1 MQHMLAM
8 HPRRRLFEFSPLDPK
23 PSREGVF
30 FYGPHPQPLSQR
42 ERGVIERLSL
52 WEEGVF
58 ARLPIVLLLLG
69 GIGFGSPTLA
79 QEPPAPSPERSR
91 ELVRMVRQDCGSC
104 HGLTLRGGLGP
115 ALLPEA
121 LRDKPP
127 AGLKYTILLGR
138 PGTAMP
144 PWQPFLSEA
153 EADWVVTQLLRGF
166 PEESK

>member
-1 MQHMLAM
+1 MGADHDPCLLRQVNAKMITMQRLLAM
-8 HPRRRLFEFSPLDPK
+8 HPHRRFFKLSPPNTK
-23 PSREGVF
+23 PSREGAFFLMNAKISLIVF
-30 FYGPHPQPLSQR
+30 LLS
-42 ERGVIERLSL
+42 G
-52 WEEGVF
+52 
-58 ARLPIVLLLLG
+58 LG
-69 GIGFGSPTLA
+69 LGSPMLA
-79 QEPPAPSPERSR
+79 QESPAPSPERTR
-91 ELVRMVRQDCGSC
+91 ELIRLVRQDCGSC

-144 PWQPFLSEA
+144 PWQPFLSDA
-153 EADWVVTQLLRGF
+153 EADWIVAQLLRGF

>member
-1 MQHMLAM
+1 M
-8 HPRRRLFEFSPLDPK
+8 HPRRRFFRLSPPNTK

-30 FYGPHPQPLSQR
+30 F
-42 ERGVIERLSL
+42 
-52 WEEGVF
+52 
-58 ARLPIVLLLLG
+58 LLG
-69 GIGFGSPTLA
+69 VRIGLVALALGGSGSLVLA
-79 QEPPAPSPERSR
+79 EQPPAPSPERAR

-115 ALLPEA
+115 ALLPDA

-144 PWQPFLSEA
+144 PWKTFLSEA
-153 EADWVVTQLLRGF
+153 EADWIVAQLLRGF

>member
-1 MQHMLAM
+1 MR
-8 HPRRRLFEFSPLDPK
+8 PRWRFFRFSLLITK
-23 PSREGVF
+23 PGHKGVF
-30 FYGPHPQPLSQR
+30 FLLSVR
-42 ERGVIERLSL
+42 IGLV
-52 WEEGVF
+52 
-58 ARLPIVLLLLG
+58 VLALG
-69 GIGFGSPTLA
+69 GFGFDRLALAEELFTL
-79 QEPPAPSPERSR
+79 SPERNR

-115 ALLPEA
+115 ALLPET

-153 EADWVVTQLLRGF
+153 EADWIVAQLLRGF
-166 PEESK
+166 PEESR

>member
-1 MQHMLAM
+1 MTGA
-8 HPRRRLFEFSPLDPK
+8 EI
-23 PSREGVF
+23 G
-30 FYGPHPQPLSQR
+30 
-42 ERGVIERLSL
+42 
-52 WEEGVF
+52 W
-58 ARLPIVLLLLG
+58 IVLLM
-69 GIGFGSPTLA
+69 GSVVFSAPALA
-79 QEPPAPSPERSR
+79 REPLALPAERAR

-115 ALLPEA
+115 ALLPET

-127 AGLKYTILLGR
+127 DGLKYTILLGR

-153 EADWVVTQLLRGF
+153 EADWIVAQLLRGF